1 MNQAKP
7 IRAARASLLGLG
19 LLFVVALGSRAVPLS
34 SAALDRSAASPP
46 AHLTQYLA
54 LLAAPAALATIIAL
68 VFVLI
73 PQGRSGEGEDEGPV
87 TAFPRMQPWMRAGAI
102 AVVVAMMAVPVALAI
117 WASGTSTDQ
126 PRPGPT
132 GSRGASSAGVAEP
145 SRASAAPFEW
155 SWIPVAIVATTA
167 GFGLVALVMVRR
179 RRPVAVRPAVASA
192 TRVRRGLVD
201 SIAALR
207 AEADPRRAVIAA
219 YARMEHDLSTLGI
232 SRRISETATEY
243 LDRLLVRLDVSPS
256 SAVRLTDLFERARF
270 GHRSVDDG
278 MKSQAI
284 TCLEQV
290 VAELAEVG

>member
-1 MNQAKP
+1 
-7 IRAARASLLGLG
+7 LGLG
-19 LLFVVALGSRAVPLS
+19 LFFVVAVGSRAVSTSP
-34 SAALDRSAASPP
+34 AALDQAASSPP

-54 LLAAPAALATIIAL
+54 LLAAPVVLASIAAL
-68 VFVLI
+68 VFALI
-73 PQGRSGEGEDEGPV
+73 PQGRSEKGEDEGPV
-87 TAFPRMQPWMRAGAI
+87 TTFPRMPPWMRPVAI
-102 AVVVAMMAVPVALAI
+102 VVLVAMMAVPVALAI
-117 WASGTSTDQ
+117 WASGASTDQ

-132 GSRGASSAGVAEP
+132 GSRGASSAGVAES
-145 SRASAAPFEW
+145 SRTSAAPYEW

-167 GFGLVALVMVRR
+167 GFGLVAFVAGRR
-179 RRPVAVRPAVASA
+179 RRPVIVRAEVSSA
-192 TRVRRGLVD
+192 TRVRRGLID

-207 AEADPRRAVIAA
+207 AEADPRRAVVAA

-232 SRRISETATEY
+232 SRRISETASEY

-278 MKSQAI
+278 MKSEAI
-284 TCLEQV
+284 DCLEQM